1 MEIFY
6 IALGILLGGGLVY
19 YWLRTR
25 LDSERQLLRAELL
38 EEFENR
44 IHSSQAR
51 LIQSYETRI
60 QILQEEHNRSI
71 ISARRESTDQSR
83 AVLKGKMAEQMA
95 PMLPGFDYW
104 PADARFLG
112 DPIDYVVFDGY
123 SQENG
128 MSDDVEVVILDIKK
142 ERTPLS
148 QGQRRIA
155 RAIAAGRVRFEV
167 VRVFEDGTIKRHSW
181 ATGGQDDQRRERFA
195 ANA

>member
-1 MEIFY
+1 MELFY
-6 IALGILLGGGLVY
+6 VALGICFGGGLVY
-19 YWLRTR
+19 FWLRTR
-25 LDSERQLLRAELL
+25 LDAERQLLRVELL

-44 IHSSQAR
+44 IRSSQAR

-60 QILQEEHNRSI
+60 QILQEEHNRDI
-71 ISARRESTDQSR
+71 ITARRDSTDQSR
-83 AVLKGKMAEQMA
+83 AVLKGRMAEQMA

-123 SQENG
+123 SQGNG
-128 MSDDVEVVILDIKK
+128 TSDDMEVVILDIKK
-142 ERTPLS
+142 ERAPLS

-155 RAIAAGRVRFEV
+155 QAVAAGRVRFEV

-181 ATGGQDDQRRERFA
+181 IRSRHNGTGHEQLATEG
-195 ANA
+195 